1 MGKIRRGYE
10 KIEYCTE
17 PSFKADVEPIN
28 KPRLEPTNKP
38 GVEPTTEYGKI

>member
-1 MGKIRRGYE
+1 MGKIRRGYK

-38 GVEPTTEYGKI
+38 GDEPNTEYGKI